1 MSQTSEIVS
10 FTPINQDSDSK
21 VLAFDITRFPDG
33 RRLYLLHS
41 VAFNG
46 DDESGD
52 NQTYN
57 NLPEALA
64 GAACKMA
71 AQPNIEYE
79 VEK

>member
-1 MSQTSEIVS
+1 MTQEIIS
-10 FTPINQDSDSK
+10 FTPIDQDSDSK

-46 DDESGD
+46 DDESGS
-52 NQTYN
+52 NQTYA

-71 AQPNIEYE
+71 AQPGVEYE
-79 VEK
+79 VDR